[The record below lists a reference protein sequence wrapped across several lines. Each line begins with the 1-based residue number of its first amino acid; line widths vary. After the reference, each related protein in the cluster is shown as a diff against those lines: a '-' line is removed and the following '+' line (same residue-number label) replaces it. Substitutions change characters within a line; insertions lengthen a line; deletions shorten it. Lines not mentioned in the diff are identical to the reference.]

1 MGYVGLLV
9 EFGGDDVADVELVG
23 VGADEAFAAEA
34 GAGTLGADVAD
45 YILVLVLVFGFLVSI

>member
-23 VGADEAFAAEA
+23 VGADETFAAEA
-34 GAGTLGADVAD
+34 GAGTLGADVTA
-45 YILVLVLVFGFLVSI
+45 YVLVLVLVEFCLVNV